1 MSLKVTKD
9 FKKADELL
17 TSYDVAH
24 HAGLTVKEEFEV
36 LSILREDQRLEYLKR
51 HLTKIIAM
59 VANMENLKEKIQLNG
74 HFRELKGF
82 NL

>member
-1 MSLKVTKD
+1 M
-9 FKKADELL
+9 
-17 TSYDVAH
+17 
-24 HAGLTVKEEFEV
+24 KEEFEV